1 MQLLGARRAATAE
14 EGSVKELYVM
24 SISLDDMNYPNINF
38 QAVFEVYKSLKKQE
52 LLNRVVEVCLDSS
65 D

>member
-1 MQLLGARRAATAE
+1 MHLLGAGRAPTAE